1 MVDKIY
7 IGDGVYAEYD
17 EYHIILT
24 TDGNKIF
31 LDTEVF
37 RALVEYG
44 KTVGMIKE

>member
-1 MVDKIY
+1 MENIIY

-24 TDGNKIF
+24 TEGNKIF

-44 KTVGMIKE
+44 KMVGMIKE